1 MKHLFNKTREV
12 PLAQFESL
20 WNKGGFQTIGNQFS
34 NCDKADYLVV
44 IDKKAQELKAKKEE
58 AMEAFHA
65 SIPTHT
71 MGGVGRHPDNPEDEK
86 RLHQMR
92 DEIRAIDDV
101 VTNITETFDAGWVS
115 AGLHATGASK
125 TTQSVAPLPEEWE
138 ECYLI
143 YENYP
148 MFEKVLVARNNLDGT
163 VQLFRA

>member
-1 MKHLFNKTREV
+1 M
-12 PLAQFESL
+12 
-20 WNKGGFQTIGNQFS
+20 WNRGGFRAIGNQFS
-34 NCDKADYLVV
+34 NCDKADYLMVV
-44 IDKKAQELKAKKEE
+44 GTKASNLKKQKEKE
-58 AMEAFHA
+58 MEAFHA
-65 SIPTHT
+65 AIPTHT
-71 MGGVGRHPDNPEDEK
+71 MGGGVGRHPDNPEDEE
-86 RLHQMR
+86 RLRQMR